1 MRMFV
6 RDERT
11 QKSNTAKEKNKHS
24 VHEKMR
30 KRASKKQKG
39 GSSSK
44 ETLVSEGG
52 DNERAR

>member
-1 MRMFV
+1 MFV